1 MGKSLDRGG
10 REGRARLGPFIER
23 GREREREASGMEEKR
38 PAITTPLMAI
48 NGGLHWGRER
58 EMGEKKRAVFGAG

>member
-10 REGRARLGPFIER
+10 GEGRARLGPFIER

-48 NGGLHWGRER
+48 NGGLH
-58 EMGEKKRAVFGAG
+58 